1 MTNWV
6 NKLKNSGQILDPSQ
20 FFSDL
25 TSFNC
30 LIRKFRYLQDDI
42 IIWLLKA
49 TTYINIV
56 KIYELYRYHDDI
68 HADIIERLVAEI
80 RLTEM
85 KDHERNCTLL
95 FDEMK
100 IKSGLVFSRPTRKL
114 IGFTEIR
121 DINE

>member
-1 MTNWV
+1 MT
-6 NKLKNSGQILDPSQ
+6 I
-20 FFSDL
+20 
-25 TSFNC
+25 FNP
-30 LIRKFRYLQDDI
+30 
-42 IIWLLKA
+42 
-49 TTYINIV
+49 
-56 KIYELYRYHDDI
+56 
-68 HADIIERLVAEI
+68 DIIERLVAEI

-100 IKSGLVFSRPTRKL
+100 IKSGLVFSRPAGKL

>member
-1 MTNWV
+1 MILSSSFL
-6 NKLKNSGQILDPSQ
+6 KLQHILTLSKY
-20 FFSDL
+20 
-25 TSFNC
+25 TSFT
-30 LIRKFRYLQDDI
+30 DI
-42 IIWLLKA
+42 MTIF
-49 TTYINIV
+49 N
-56 KIYELYRYHDDI
+56 
-68 HADIIERLVAEI
+68 ADIIERLVAEI